1 MADQNNINDAL
12 RDIYQ
17 AINTMNDKITRIFT
31 TLGGDK
37 ELLSKGVTHRLDEAE
52 KEINELKQFKTKVTA
67 VIITSATIGSII
79 GSVLSTIIK

>member
-1 MADQNNINDAL
+1 MNEPNNLNDAL
-12 RDIYQ
+12 ADIYQ

-31 TLGGDK
+31 TLAGDT
-37 ELLSKGVTHRLDEAE
+37 ELLGKGVVHRIDELE
-52 KEINELKQFKTKVTA
+52 TSVNELKQFKTKVTA